1 MSAAAEPLG
10 RAPRSRL
17 RGSILNWLYRRPR
30 ATVALI
36 LTPPVGWMAVLYF
49 GSLALLFVSAFW
61 YLDPKTSAI
70 VHSFSLENFHTIL
83 TQPVYW
89 TVALRT
95 VSMAALVTVTC
106 AVIAFPAAYYMARVA
121 SPRRRQLL
129 TVLMVLPLWSS
140 YLVRVFAWR
149 TILAPNGP
157 LDWAVQQ
164 LGFSGLRVGYSDVAG
179 WIVFTYLWLPY
190 MILPLYAGLER
201 IPGSYFEASS
211 DLGARGW
218 TTFRR
223 VTLPLAMPAVV
234 AGSIFTFSLTL
245 GDYIT
250 PPLVMSSQFI
260 GNVIYNNQGV
270 AGNIPFAA
278 AYALVPVGIMAVYLF
293 LARRTGAFESL

>member
-1 MSAAAEPLG
+1 MTTDARPGG
-10 RAPRSRL
+10 RAPRSRA
-17 RGSILNWLYRRPR
+17 RASILNWFYRSPR

-49 GSLALLFVSAFW
+49 GSLALLLVSAFW

-70 VHSFSLENFHTIL
+70 VRSFSLENFRIIL

-95 VSMAALVTVTC
+95 VAMAALVTVTC
-106 AVIAFPAAYYMARVA
+106 AVLAFPAAYYMARVA
-121 SPRRRQLL
+121 SRRRRH
-129 TVLMVLPLWSS
+129 VLAVLIVLPLWSS

-157 LDWAVQQ
+157 LDWAAQQ
-164 LGFSGLRVGYSDVAG
+164 LGLSGLRVGYSDVAG
-179 WIVFTYLWLPY
+179 WIVFSYLWLPY

-223 VTLPLAMPAVV
+223 VTLPLAIPALV

-278 AYALVPVGIMAVYLF
+278 AYALVPVGI
-293 LARRTGAFESL
+293 